1 MDVER
6 QRRQCVELNAPRGS
20 GQYRYGADIGRH
32 VKIALNP
39 ATTGSLRRVHP
50 GMIGLPRGIRT
61 PDRRL
66 RRPMLYPA
74 ELWAENGTRRI
85 VVMYAG
91 VINAK
96 QAGAS
101 SSHQIDPEKRPLRQ
115 NQAAVLPASARF
127 SGNAPPSARG

>member
-1 MDVER
+1 
-6 QRRQCVELNAPRGS
+6 
-20 GQYRYGADIGRH
+20 
-32 VKIALNP
+32 
-39 ATTGSLRRVHP
+39 
-50 GMIGLPRGIRT
+50 MIGLPRGIRT

-101 SSHQIDPEKRPLRQ
+101 SSHQIDPEKRPFRQ
-115 NQAAVLPASARF
+115 KSGGCLTSFCTLFWKCAAIGPWINRPRF
-127 SGNAPPSARG
+127 KFLATIS

>member
-1 MDVER
+1 MDIFYGTREYGRRATAAAMRCAER
-6 QRRQCVELNAPRGS
+6 AARKRA
-20 GQYRYGADIGRH
+20 I
-32 VKIALNP
+32 
-39 ATTGSLRRVHP
+39 SLRRGYRASCKNRLEP
-50 GMIGLPRGIRT
+50 CYNWISAKGTPWNDWPAQRDSN

-101 SSHQIDPEKRPLRQ
+101 SSHQIDPEKRPFRQ
-115 NQAAVLPASARF
+115 NQAAV
-127 SGNAPPSARG
+127 